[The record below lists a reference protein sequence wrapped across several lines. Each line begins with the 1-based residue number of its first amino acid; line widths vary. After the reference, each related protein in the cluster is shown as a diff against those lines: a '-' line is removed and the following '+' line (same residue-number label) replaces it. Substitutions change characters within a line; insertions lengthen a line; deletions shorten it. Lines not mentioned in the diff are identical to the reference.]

1 MREGRKIRV
10 KADNRIGVVVETK
23 FFMLGGKKIQRVLV
37 KFDEEKEPIWLDKSE
52 VTDKLIETI
61 DVTFSSDEGKMCSVA
76 ILLDHS
82 SDKLEVSLDGEAGSD
97 FLRSKSSVAY
107 LVRRFL
113 MGLAGPSF
121 DK

>member
-76 ILLDHS
+76 IRLDHS
-82 SDKLEVSLDGEAGSD
+82 NDKLEVSLDGEAGSD

>member
-37 KFDEEKEPIWLDKSE
+37 KFDEDKEPVWLDKSE
-52 VTDKLIETI
+52 VTGKLIEI
-61 DVTFSSDEGKMCSVA
+61 IEVTFRSDEGKMSSVF
-76 ILLDHS
+76 IRLDHS
-82 SDKLEVSLDGEAGSD
+82 SNEMKLSLYDEDSSD
-97 FLRSKSSVAY
+97 FLRSKSSVSH

-113 MGLAGPSF
+113 LGLAGSSVG
-121 DK
+121 K